1 MKSWKTISDVTR
13 EEWVELDFELEK
25 CDKADM
31 PYDIIG
37 CKLLAF
43 ILHQIYQDAANFM
56 EVPDFIHKGPQFQE
70 LAVLY
75 NKSLRPILFPTRKEI
90 TVKDAMFVRKI
101 TGLGVHECKKILEEY
116 DSIVDA
122 VNDLRK
128 NSDEPQYDGLTEWRV
143 DVLDKNNNVIF
154 TCKTMNEV
162 RQAGYCPLNYRI
174 RGVDCVGRY
183 TYVK

>member
-1 MKSWKTISDVTR
+1 MTSWKTIDDITR

-25 CDKADM
+25 YDKSGQ

-37 CKLLAF
+37 NKLLCF
-43 ILHQIYQDAANFM
+43 ILHKIYQDPMNFIK
-56 EVPDFIHKGPQFQE
+56 VPPFIHKGPHFQE

-75 NKSLRPILFPTRKEI
+75 NKRLKHILFPTRKEI

-122 VNDLRK
+122 VNYLRK
-128 NSDEPQYDGLTEWRV
+128 NSDEPQYDGLTEWRF

-154 TCKTMNEV
+154 TCKTMEEV
-162 RQAGYCPLNYRI
+162 RQAGYSPLDYRI